1 MSSGARIGVDIGG
14 TFTDLVLLDG
24 AGTCFSRKVPSTP
37 ANPAEAVITGIELIL
52 SDAKLKAADVSEV
65 LHGTTVGSN
74 TLLQK
79 VGARTGLLTTK
90 GFRDVL
96 EIGRIRTPDMF
107 DLTWDKPQPLVRR
120 QLRREINERMD
131 ARGNVL
137 QAIDQD
143 EVARVGCEL
152 VALGVESVAICFINS
167 YRNPA
172 HELMVERVLRQHF
185 PNLPVTTSVSV
196 LPEQREYERTST
208 AVVNAYVLPVME
220 TYLRRLRLGLQ
231 KIGVTAPLLVG
242 NSNGGLSSIEVAEA
256 QPVFFISSGRSAGVV
271 GAARLGENLKRGDLI
286 VFDMGGTTASAS
298 LVQAGEIARATEYE
312 FRDGISTP
320 SRFIKAGGYMMSVP
334 TIDVAEVGSGAGSIA
349 WLDDG
354 GLLHVGPVSAGAE
367 PGPACYG
374 RGGTR
379 PTVTDANVALG
390 LLPERLAGGA
400 LSLDRARAR
409 AAIEEQIAKPL
420 GLGVDAAAA
429 GIRDVANAN
438 MTRAIRAVTV
448 ERGVD
453 PRDFTLLAFGGSGP
467 LHACDLARSLD
478 IPSVL
483 FPRMPG
489 VFTAMGMLTGD
500 IEHYFIR
507 PCPGPLGAF
516 DPAHAEAIRTA
527 LRQEA
532 VARMA
537 KDGFAPDE
545 TELLF
550 SLDLRFVGQDSA
562 ISVPLP
568 DRLQAD
574 CRDVLRRDFIT
585 RYERLYQYA
594 SSDEVE
600 STSIRLLAR
609 GLRKNKLSFGKLN
622 LPAHAAAN
630 AGGKRKVYFSQE
642 HGWVATPVLARN
654 GFSGKQ
660 AGPLIIESDDSTVV
674 IPPNVMVG
682 ADRGGNLLAELP
694 RKMPAVLPKRKR
706 ANA

>member
-1 MSSGARIGVDIGG
+1 MSSEARIGVDIGG

-24 AGTCFSRKVPSTP
+24 GGACFARKVPSTP
-37 ANPAEAVITGIELIL
+37 ADPAQAVITGVELIL
-52 SDAKLKAADVSEV
+52 ADAGLTPADVGEV

-79 VGARTGLLTTK
+79 VGARTGLLTTR

-107 DLTWDKPQPLVRR
+107 DLTWDKPLPLVRR
-120 QLRREINERMD
+120 QLRREIDERID
-131 ARGNVL
+131 ARGHVL
-137 QAIDQD
+137 KPIDQD
-143 EVARVGCEL
+143 EIARVAGEL
-152 VALGVESVAICFINS
+152 VALGVESLAICFINS

-172 HELMVERVLRQHF
+172 HELIAERVLRRAF
-185 PNLPVTTSVSV
+185 PAIPVTASVSV

-208 AVVNAYVLPVME
+208 AVVNAYVLPVMA
-220 TYLRRLRLGLQ
+220 TYLRRLRQGLKQLG
-231 KIGVTAPLLVG
+231 ISAPLLVG
-242 NSNGGLSSIEVAEA
+242 NSNGGLSSIDTAEA
-256 QPVFFISSGRSAGVV
+256 KPVFFISSGRSAGVV
-271 GAARLGENLKRGDLI
+271 GAARLGETSQRGDLI

-298 LVQAGEIARATEYE
+298 LVQGGEIARATEYE

-334 TIDVAEVGSGAGSIA
+334 SVDVAEVGSGAGSIA

-390 LLPERLAGGA
+390 LLPELLAGGA
-400 LSLDRARAR
+400 LSLDRERAR
-409 AAIEEQIAKPL
+409 AAIDALIAKPL
-420 GLGVDAAAA
+420 GLGIDAAAA

-467 LHACDLARSLD
+467 LHACDLARALD
-478 IPSVL
+478 IPHVL

-507 PCPGPLGAF
+507 PCAGRLAAF
-516 DPAHAEAIRTA
+516 DVEAAARSVA
-527 LRQEA
+527 SLRDEA
-532 VARMA
+532 RLRMA
-537 KDGFAPDE
+537 MDGFGEADCDYG
-545 TELLF
+545 F

-562 ISVPLP
+562 IAVPLP
-568 DRLQAD
+568 ASLRED
-574 CRDVLRRDFIT
+574 CRAALRAAFIE

-594 SSDEVE
+594 SSDDVE
-600 STSIRLLAR
+600 STSIRLVAR
-609 GLRKNKLSFGKLN
+609 GRRRNKLDFGALR
-622 LPAHAAAN
+622 LPVRAAVAAAST
-630 AGGKRKVYFSQE
+630 RQVYFGTR
-642 HGWVATPVLARN
+642 HGWVATPVLDRDSPL
-654 GFSGKQ
+654 GRQ
-660 AGPLIIESDDSTVV
+660 VGPLIVESADSTVV
-674 IPPNVMVG
+674 VPPG
-682 ADRGGNLLAELP
+682 IAIAADSAGNLLAELP
-694 RKMPAVLPKRKR
+694 QREAAPGRRR
-706 ANA
+706 ARG